1 MRKINPCPPKDPGTT
16 VDVERLRPITC
27 RARSGAPFLQPSWPE
42 PPRRSGLPGGVS
54 GRDVF
59 SSLRAIKEDIESGK
73 HAVAFEMDL
82 ALRTPVHPGLFSL
95 VRRLE

>member
-1 MRKINPCPPKDPGTT
+1 MST
-16 VDVERLRPITC
+16 PITC

-42 PPRRSGLPGGVS
+42 PPRRSGLPGRVS

-59 SSLRAIKEDIESGK
+59 SPLTAMEEDIVSGQ

-95 VRRLE
+95 VRRPE